1 MIDFARLKADALASG
16 RIGDHEVEC
25 ICRHLYGDEA
35 LDRQVVEFL
44 VDIHREAQ
52 TVCPLFERFL
62 AEAIAYNLLAGG
74 SITDEGTAWLRRIL
88 SVDGAIRDGGRRLL
102 WQKKLLWQLKR
113 ETELAPPEFRTL
125 YDECL
130 G

>member
-1 MIDFARLKADALASG
+1 MIDFTALKAEVLASG
-16 RIGDHEVEC
+16 RIGDHEVES

-74 SITDEGTAWLRRIL
+74 SITDEGTVWLRRIL
-88 SVDGAIRDGGRRLL
+88 SVDGTYRDGEKRLL

-113 ETELAPPEFRTL
+113 E
-125 YDECL
+125 
-130 G
+130 